1 MLNSAKKCL
10 WILLISFVGSV
21 SAQTTEPEVD
31 PQPEID
37 PPPVRTDESEENGNE
52 VPDNGPGN
60 GTEIEGDL
68 NTSNSNNNNVTKTF
82 NGAGSRS
89 MPASTAI
96 APSLMSNGTQSCLKS
111 VSGGVQLVGIGLSS
125 GMYRQDEEC
134 NRRLNAITL
143 SNMGMKV
150 ASVSLMC
157 QNAQVWR
164 AMFMSATPCPIIRS
178 GRLLVGKNALLAIKK
193 NPELWIPD
201 YEEASDFYDKL
212 LAGGGDENGEQD
224 SSGGSLS
231 ERFRSTKRDRN

>member
-1 MLNSAKKCL
+1 
-10 WILLISFVGSV
+10 LISVV
-21 SAQTTEPEVD
+21 SPVFGQDTPEIDPVPEV
-31 PQPEID
+31 D
-37 PPPVRTDESEENGNE
+37 PPPVRDDGEYE
-52 VPDNGPGN
+52 PDIGGDDTN
-60 GTEIEGDL
+60 IEGDL
-68 NTSNSNNNNVTKTF
+68 NTSNSNNGNVTKTF

-111 VSGGVQLVGIGLSS
+111 ISGGVQLVGIGLSS

-201 YEEASDFYDKL
+201 YAEASDFYDRL
-212 LAGGGDENGEQD
+212 LAGGGNEDSEQD
-224 SSGGSLS
+224 SSGDSLS

>member
-1 MLNSAKKCL
+1 VVNSAKKCL
-10 WILLISFVGSV
+10 WILLISVV
-21 SAQTTEPEVD
+21 SPVFGQDTPEIDPVPEV
-31 PQPEID
+31 D
-37 PPPVRTDESEENGNE
+37 PPPVRDDGEY
-52 VPDNGPGN
+52 DPGVGGDDTN
-60 GTEIEGDL
+60 IEGDL

-111 VSGGVQLVGIGLSS
+111 ISGGVQLVGIGLSS

-201 YEEASDFYDKL
+201 YAEASEFYDKL
-212 LAGGGDENGEQD
+212 LAGGGNEDSEQD

>member
-1 MLNSAKKCL
+1 M
-10 WILLISFVGSV
+10 ISVV
-21 SAQTTEPEVD
+21 SPVFGQDTPEIDPVPEV
-31 PQPEID
+31 D
-37 PPPVRTDESEENGNE
+37 PPPVRDDGEYD
-52 VPDNGPGN
+52 PDIGGDDTN
-60 GTEIEGDL
+60 IEGDL

-111 VSGGVQLVGIGLSS
+111 ISGGVQLVGIGLSS

-201 YEEASDFYDKL
+201 YAEASDFYDRL
-212 LAGGGDENGEQD
+212 LAGGGNEDSEQD
-224 SSGGSLS
+224 SSGDSLS

>member
-1 MLNSAKKCL
+1 MKKYL
-10 WILLISFVGSV
+10 LILLISVAGHV
-21 SAQTTEPEVD
+21 SAQVTEPEVD
-31 PQPEID
+31 PQPEVD
-37 PPPVRTDESEENGNE
+37 PPPTREDEPPNSDE
-52 VPDNGPGN
+52 VPDNNPGTDTN
-60 GTEIEGDL
+60 IEGDL

-111 VSGGVQLVGIGLSS
+111 LSGGVQLVGIGLSS

-178 GRLLVGKNALLAIKK
+178 GRLLVGKNALLAIKQ

-201 YEEASDFYDKL
+201 YEEESEFYDQL
-212 LAGGGDENGEQD
+212 LAGGGDENGDQD
-224 SSGGSLS
+224 STSGSLS
-231 ERFRSTKRDRN
+231 ERFRSTRRDRN

>member
-1 MLNSAKKCL
+1 MVNNVKKCL
-10 WILLISFVGSV
+10 WILLISVV
-21 SAQTTEPEVD
+21 SPVFGQDTPEIDPVPEV
-31 PQPEID
+31 D
-37 PPPVRTDESEENGNE
+37 PPPVRDDGEYD
-52 VPDNGPGN
+52 PDIGGDDTN
-60 GTEIEGDL
+60 IEGDL

-111 VSGGVQLVGIGLSS
+111 ISGGVQLVGIGLSS

-201 YEEASDFYDKL
+201 YAEASDFYDRL
-212 LAGGGDENGEQD
+212 LAGGGNEDSEQD
-224 SSGGSLS
+224 SSGDSLS

>member
-1 MLNSAKKCL
+1 MVNSAKKCL
-10 WILLISFVGSV
+10 WILLISVV
-21 SAQTTEPEVD
+21 SPVFGQDTPEIDPAPEV
-31 PQPEID
+31 D
-37 PPPVRTDESEENGNE
+37 PPPVRDDGEYD
-52 VPDNGPGN
+52 PDIGGDDTN
-60 GTEIEGDL
+60 IEGDL

-111 VSGGVQLVGIGLSS
+111 ISGGVQLVGIGLSS

-201 YEEASDFYDKL
+201 YAEASDFYDRL
-212 LAGGGDENGEQD
+212 LAGGGNEDSEQD
-224 SSGGSLS
+224 SSGDSLS

>member
-1 MLNSAKKCL
+1 MRTTKKYL
-10 WILLISFVGSV
+10 LILLISVASPAFG
-21 SAQTTEPEVD
+21 QDIPEVD
-31 PQPEID
+31 PVPEVD
-37 PPPVRTDESEENGNE
+37 PPPVRDDGEYEPEFDTDGDDTN
-52 VPDNGPGN
+52 
-60 GTEIEGDL
+60 IEGDL
-68 NTSNSNNNNVTKTF
+68 NTSNSNNGNVTKTF

-111 VSGGVQLVGIGLSS
+111 LSGGVQLVGIGLSS

-178 GRLLVGKNALLAIKK
+178 GRLLVGKNALLAIKQ

-201 YEEASDFYDKL
+201 YEEESEFYDQL
-212 LAGGGDENGEQD
+212 LAGGGDENSEQD
-224 SSGGSLS
+224 STDGSLS
-231 ERFRSTKRDRN
+231 ERFRSTLRDRN

>member
-1 MLNSAKKCL
+1 VVNSAKKCL
-10 WILLISFVGSV
+10 WILLISVV
-21 SAQTTEPEVD
+21 SPVFGQDTPEIDPVPEV
-31 PQPEID
+31 D
-37 PPPVRTDESEENGNE
+37 PPPVRDDGEYD
-52 VPDNGPGN
+52 PDIGGDDTN
-60 GTEIEGDL
+60 IEGDL
-68 NTSNSNNNNVTKTF
+68 NTSNSNNGNVTKTF

-111 VSGGVQLVGIGLSS
+111 ISGGVQLVGIGLSS

-201 YEEASDFYDKL
+201 YAEASDFYDRL
-212 LAGGGDENGEQD
+212 LAGGGNEDSEQD
-224 SSGGSLS
+224 SSGDSLS